1 MTVSNLR
8 HRRGS
13 GATDGATLRCA
24 LLVAACLLAGFL
36 VDARAAVASAADLP
50 ALDGLDPVR
59 LVEGMEEQGDPL
71 LTATH
76 EGLVYRFASDRTRRA
91 FLAEPERYAVQLAGA
106 CARMG
111 PGVEGAPDLFAV
123 HDGRLYLFGT
133 EQCLEAFVEH
143 PERYLLPELPPL
155 EPTTAELKAA
165 RELLAKAISA
175 LGERPL
181 RRGGGY
187 RVAGTIERGSN
198 AAPFEIWTST
208 SGAVRRE
215 GRDGPVSLVEVWDG
229 RTGRVRRQ
237 GGAAPLSATRREA
250 LVQEARLLDALTV
263 LRGVDPKKAIARVEE
278 PDAPGPTRLVRFAGV
293 AADSG
298 AGDPVVLE
306 IDRHSGRVV
315 SLRFRGRGP
324 GGIAG
329 WISRRF
335 DDFRPAGDLFLPF
348 RRSDTFEDHAE
359 PFRVTVVESLAVV
372 DGFDPGLFAIPDEP
386 PAAALQAAPG
396 GGRMVSGGARR
407 LRAVR

>member
-165 RELLAKAISA
+165 RELLAKAVPRSA
-175 LGERPL
+175 SDRCAGAAATGSRARSSAARTRRRSRSGPRRRARCVARAVTVRSRWSKCGTGARGGCAARGERRRCR
-181 RRGGGY
+181 RRGGKPWC
-187 RVAGTIERGSN
+187 RRRGC
-198 AAPFEIWTST
+198 ST
-208 SGAVRRE
+208 R
-215 GRDGPVSLVEVWDG
+215 
-229 RTGRVRRQ
+229 
-237 GGAAPLSATRREA
+237 
-250 LVQEARLLDALTV
+250 
-263 LRGVDPKKAIARVEE
+263 
-278 PDAPGPTRLVRFAGV
+278 
-293 AADSG
+293 
-298 AGDPVVLE
+298 
-306 IDRHSGRVV
+306 
-315 SLRFRGRGP
+315 
-324 GGIAG
+324 
-329 WISRRF
+329 
-335 DDFRPAGDLFLPF
+335 
-348 RRSDTFEDHAE
+348 
-359 PFRVTVVESLAVV
+359 
-372 DGFDPGLFAIPDEP
+372 
-386 PAAALQAAPG
+386 
-396 GGRMVSGGARR
+396 
-407 LRAVR
+407 